1 MLSYGLIF
9 WLVAA
14 LGPFSFQSPQEDI
27 EAVLNHSEQLYYDAN
42 FKESL
47 ELLIPFDNSIQ
58 SRRDDLPQKV
68 RLKLQLAL
76 DYLALGDAKSA
87 KDDFAEMCTLD
98 PKCSIDAEKYPPKVL
113 TLFEE
118 AKAAQNDNRCRMIC
132 DSLKSHLAT
141 GDAEA
146 TARHLS
152 TATDEERRCGCV
164 VELLRS
170 AAEQVF
176 HDGREAYAKDDFT
189 TAATHF
195 HDALKLDPDFVL
207 AVEYLSLTQAKLR
220 LAADQ
225 KLLEWRKNFQAGSVS
240 QAAAEYGDLVTLNVE
255 GAADGAIEQIR
266 TEYRKALGASKQA
279 WDAACMSLN
288 TVDMDRLRRDAG
300 LMLPD
305 ATIGQDLIAQMAKC
319 SVKPCVR
326 MDVEMAMRRVKNS
339 NQPEIPLVLQRTLD
353 HTRAQ
358 TVRVEARIEET
369 GDVAVLTVRGENMAI
384 NDVVRSAVE
393 KWKFSP
399 AILENESRCVETV
412 FPIAITPSRP
422 N

>member
-27 EAVLNHSEQLYYDAN
+27 EAALSHSEQLYYDAN
-42 FKESL
+42 FRESL
-47 ELLIPFDNSIQ
+47 ELLIPFDKSIQ
-58 SRRDDLPQKV
+58 SRRDDLPQKI

-87 KDDFAEMCTLD
+87 KDHFAEMCTLN
-98 PKCSIDAEKYPPKVL
+98 PKCSIDVEKYPPKVL
-113 TLFEE
+113 NLFEE
-118 AKAAQNDNRCRMIC
+118 AKAAQKDNRCRMIC
-132 DSLKSHLAT
+132 DSLNSHLAK

-146 TARHLS
+146 TAQQLS
-152 TATDEERRCGCV
+152 TVTDEERRCGCV
-164 VELLRS
+164 VGLLRT
-170 AAEQVF
+170 AAEQFF
-176 HDGREAYAKDDFT
+176 HDGSEAYAKDDFT
-189 TAATHF
+189 TAAKHF
-195 HDALKLDPDFVL
+195 HDALKLDPDLVL

-225 KLLEWRKNFQAGSVS
+225 KLLEWRKNFQAGNVR
-240 QAAAEYGDLVTLNVE
+240 QAAADYGQLVTLNVE

-266 TEYRKALGASKQA
+266 TEYRKALAASKQA
-279 WDAACMSLN
+279 WDAACRSLN

-305 ATIGQDLIAQMAKC
+305 ATIGQGLIDQMTTC
-319 SVKPCVR
+319 SAKPCVR
-326 MDVEMAMRRVKNS
+326 MGVEMAMLHVKSS
-339 NQPEIPLVLQRTLD
+339 NQPEIPLDLRRTLD
-353 HTRAQ
+353 HLRAQ
-358 TVRVEARIEET
+358 TVRVEARIEAN

-393 KWKFSP
+393 KWKFFP
-399 AILENESRCVETV
+399 AIVENESRCVETV
-412 FPIAITPSRP
+412 FPIVITTSRP